1 VSRTL
6 IAGGVVLVAVVG
18 GASFL
23 RSEMAEKVAVADALA
38 NALDIGRGREGSAQ
52 KWELLYKETSYPA
65 IRVGYCG
72 LNEKPVASRGTSDFP
87 SCSGSM
93 EVCNTNSRS
102 GTCRATQLNREE
114 TTRRPT
120 ESSGPVCSGGFFTAR
135 RCTLDLGYLPAKVV
149 VSVTIVVD

>member
-1 VSRTL
+1 MSRTL
-6 IAGGVVLVAVVG
+6 IAGGVGAVAVAG
-18 GASFL
+18 GVIFL
-23 RSEMAEKVAVADALA
+23 RLEMAEKVAVADVLA
-38 NALDIGRGREGSAQ
+38 NHLYIGGGAEGSAP

-114 TTRRPT
+114 TTRSTTGWP
-120 ESSGPVCSGGFFTAR
+120 EPACSGGFFTAR
-135 RCTLDLGYLPAKVV
+135 RCTVDLAHWAHRVV

>member
-6 IAGGVVLVAVVG
+6 IAGGVGAVALAG
-18 GASFL
+18 GVIFL
-23 RSEMAEKVAVADALA
+23 RLEMAEKVATANVLA
-38 NALDIGRGREGSAQ
+38 NALYIGRGREGSAQ

-93 EVCNTNSRS
+93 DACNTNSRS
-102 GTCRATQLNREE
+102 GTCRSTQLNREE

-120 ESSGPVCSGGFFTAR
+120 ERSGPVCSGGFFTAR
-135 RCTLDLGYLPAKVV
+135 RCTLDLAHWADPVV